1 MSKRALVVSTL
12 VAVGLAGG
20 VFAEDAP
27 GLHPVPES
35 MTVRELVDGRMVCRH
50 ATPDE
55 ERLLSGGVVPLSVIY
70 PERGQ
75 VRLAAGLQ
83 ITILATAQ
91 LEANPTAKAAFIRAA
106 QTWESHIANPV
117 NVTIKADFG
126 PTRFGAP
133 YPSASIMGSTNPIEY
148 SQKYSVVRSRL
159 VQIGNTQESELY
171 NSLPNGAVPTD
182 IGAASQ
188 VLVTQVQLKTLGLSV
203 ADNALPEVAFNS
215 AFSFDFDPSNG
226 ITANQIDFDAVAVH
240 EMGHILGFAS
250 AVGRTEAKSGNTV
263 ALTIWDLFRF
273 RPGVSLGN
281 FRTAQRALTPGGEHV
296 SFLGNR
302 TLPMSTGRPD
312 GTGGDGRT
320 PNHWKDDA
328 VGIPL
333 IGLMDPTTPPSQRF
347 QLTPNDLDAFSV
359 MGYTISDGGGTP
371 ALPAAPTGLTAV
383 AQSSTSVVLSWT
395 DNASNETSYIVER
408 RSGGGAFT
416 EVAALGA
423 NATTATATG
432 LTSGVTYTFRVK
444 ARNAVGDSTP
454 SNEAS
459 ATPTGGGGPPAPPTN
474 LTATV
479 QSSASVVLNWTD
491 NASNETNYIVD
502 RRSGGG
508 AYTEIAV
515 LGANV
520 TTTTATG
527 LTAGVTYTFRVR
539 ARNALGDS
547 APSNE
552 ASATPTGGGP
562 ACTPSATTVCLVS
575 GRFRVSIAYRNQFA
589 IPPTTGNFVAARLNP
604 AATSPDTALFGFASP
619 NDVEAVVRIV
629 DARPFAPRF
638 DVYYGGL
645 TDVEYT
651 VSVTDT
657 ATSQTKTFRNNPG
670 QVGGGV
676 DRSTFPA
683 GVFGGDDRLLTSGG
697 HAAFPASVNGVVVT
711 KGAAPPVRTVLDAKA
726 RVQRKHSAPTPM
738 TLTSIGGGGGC
749 SESEP
754 NESTADADPLALS
767 APCTGNVVDSDPF
780 GITINYEG
788 GDSDGV
794 EDLFKIVLPAAARVT
809 SSLTFTSSG
818 DLDLFLFSMDG
829 NTLTLV
835 DISASVEGTSESFTT
850 DATLP
855 AGTYYIGV
863 SAYAGASSYTVVAS
877 AQTSGGGCSESEPN
891 DDTASADP
899 LALGVPCTGTAA
911 DTDPGSIDL
920 IGDVED
926 VFRIVLNSAARVSA
940 SLEFNAGADLDLF
953 LFSLNG
959 STPEV
964 IALSASVAQTVESFT
979 TETLPAGTYYIGVSA
994 FSGSSSYT
1002 VMASAASTGGCSES
1016 EPNDDIAGADP
1027 LALGVPCSGSASD
1040 SDGGGIT
1047 IDNGYTDVLE
1057 DVFRIE
1063 LPTAA
1068 QVTASLTFGVTG
1080 DLDLFL
1086 FTMNGNTPQIIA
1098 GSASG
1103 SGTQESFTTEE
1114 TLPAGTYYIGVTSFV
1129 GSSSYTVLANADSMA
1144 TPPAAP
1150 TALTARLTAPTTAN
1164 LTWTDNSS
1172 DETDFLVEAKIG
1184 TGSFTPF
1191 SSFAANTTSADLT
1204 GLQPSRT
1211 YTFRVKARN
1220 ASGDSTYSNEA
1231 SVTTTSGIVCTTNLT
1246 TACLNNNRFRVSIA
1260 YRNQFANP
1268 PATGNFVAQRLNPAA
1283 TNPDTALFGFS
1294 VATDVEVIVR
1304 LVDARPFAPRFDVY
1318 YGGLTDVEYTVTVT
1332 DTVTGTIRT
1341 YQNSP
1346 GQVGGGVDRA
1356 SFPAN

>member
-12 VAVGLAGG
+12 VAVSLVRGA
-20 VFAEDAP
+20 FAEEAS
-27 GLHPVPES
+27 GLRPVPES
-35 MTVRELVDGRMVCRH
+35 MTVRELVDGRMVCRD

-55 ERLLSGGVVPLSVIY
+55 QRVLSGGLVPLSVVY

-83 ITILATAQ
+83 ITILGTAQ

-117 NVTIKADFG
+117 NITIKADYG
-126 PTRFGAP
+126 PTRFGVA
-133 YPSASIMGSTNPIEY
+133 YPSASIIGSTNPREY
-148 SQKYSVVRSRL
+148 SLKYSVLRSRL
-159 VQIGNTQESELY
+159 VPTANTPEENELY
-171 NSLPNGAVPTD
+171 PLLPVGTVPTD

-188 VLVTQVQLKTLGLSV
+188 VLATQVQLKTLGLSV
-203 ADNALPEVAFNS
+203 ADDVLPEVAFNS
-215 AFSFDFDPSNG
+215 AVSFDFDPSNG

-250 AVGRTEAKSGNTV
+250 AVGRTEAKSGAAV
-263 ALTIWDLFRF
+263 ALTVWDLFRF
-273 RPGVSLGN
+273 RPGVSPAT
-281 FRTAQRALTPGGEHV
+281 FRTASRALSPGGEHV

-302 TLPMSTGRPD
+302 SLPMSTGRPD

-328 VGIPL
+328 SGIPL

-347 QLTPNDLDAFSV
+347 QLTTNDLDAFSL
-359 MGYTISDGGGTP
+359 MGYTIADGGGTP
-371 ALPAAPTGLTAV
+371 AVPAAPTNLTAV
-383 AQSSTSVVLSWT
+383 AQSSTSAVLNWT

-408 RSGGGAFT
+408 RSGGGSFT

-423 NATTATATG
+423 NTTTATATG
-432 LTSGVTYTFRVK
+432 LTAGVTYTFRVK
-444 ARNAVGDSTP
+444 ARNAAGDSTP

-459 ATPTGGGGPPAPPTN
+459 ATPSGSGPPAPPTN

-479 QSSASVVLNWTD
+479 QSSTSVVLNWSD

-508 AYTEIAV
+508 AYAELAI

-520 TTTTATG
+520 TTATATG

-539 ARNALGDS
+539 ARNAVGES

-657 ATSQTKTFRNNPG
+657 TTSQTKTFRNNPG

-683 GVFGGDDRLLTSGG
+683 SAFGGDDRLLTSGG
-697 HAAFPASVNGVVVT
+697 HAVFPASVDGVAVT
-711 KGAAPPVRTVLDAKA
+711 KSAAPLVRTVLDAKA
-726 RVQRKHSAPTPM
+726 RVPRKQPATTPM
-738 TLTSIGGGGGC
+738 ALTAIGGGGGC

-754 NESTADADPLALS
+754 NESTGDADALALS
-767 APCTGNVVDSDPF
+767 EPCTGNAADSDPF

-794 EDLFKIVLPAAARVT
+794 EDLFRIVLPTPARVT

-829 NTLTLV
+829 STLTLV

-863 SAYAGASSYTVVAS
+863 SAYAGSSSYTVVAS
-877 AQTSGGGCSESEPN
+877 AQSSGGGCSESEPN
-891 DDTASADP
+891 DDTATADP

-911 DTDPGSIDL
+911 DTDPGSINL

-926 VFRIVLNSAARVSA
+926 VFRIVLPSAARVSA

-964 IALSASVAQTVESFT
+964 IALSASVTETVESFS

-994 FSGSSSYT
+994 FLGSSPYT
-1002 VMASAASTGGCSES
+1002 VMASSASSGGCSES
-1016 EPNDDIAGADP
+1016 EPNDGTASADP

-1040 SDGGGIT
+1040 SDGGDIT
-1047 IDNGYTDVLE
+1047 IDNGYTDDLE

-1063 LPTAA
+1063 LPAAA

-1086 FTMNGNTPQIIA
+1086 FRMNGSTAEILA

-1114 TLPAGTYYIGVTSFV
+1114 TLPAGTYYIGVSAFV
-1129 GSSSYTVLANADSMA
+1129 GSSSYTVLASADSMA

-1150 TALTARLTAPTTAN
+1150 TGLTARLTAPTTAN
-1164 LTWTDNSS
+1164 LTWTDNAS

-1184 TGSFTPF
+1184 SGSFTPF
-1191 SSFAANTTSADLT
+1191 NSFGANTTSADLT
-1204 GLQPSRT
+1204 GLQPGRT

-1268 PATGNFVAQRLNPAA
+1268 PSTGNFVAQRLNPAA

-1332 DTVTGTIRT
+1332 DTVTGATRT